1 MKELYLYQTLH
12 LRNRRPRLLAEHAA
26 LLAAEART
34 CFGIRLRADLPEFA
48 RHIAAL
54 AAAERFPCDLSAFV
68 RWEVTADG
76 MERLLSGGVSIY
88 EGYALRSLMPNAVTV
103 AYDMPFG
110 EAPTSVREAA
120 ALLAQ
125 RQAELAGASVAVRC
139 DRTGMLLSADD
150 APLFAVRKG
159 VVYTSPAPQ
168 SVERDLIV
176 RACDAAR
183 IRLAEHP
190 VLRTELALYDEL
202 FYADHRGVT
211 ALAHCDRQPFMSLV
225 AERVAVAMEALFREG

>member
-1 MKELYLYQTLH
+1 MTELFLYQTLH
-12 LRNRRPRLLAEHAA
+12 LRDRRPRLLAEHAV
-26 LLAAEART
+26 LLTAEAHT
-34 CFGIRLRADLPEFA
+34 LFGLRFTPDLPLIA
-48 RHIAAL
+48 RQIAAL
-54 AAAERFPCDLSAFV
+54 AEAERFPRDLSAFV
-68 RWEVTADG
+68 RWEVVADG
-76 MERLLSGGVSIY
+76 GQRLIPAGVSLY
-88 EGYALRSLMPNAVTV
+88 EGYALRSLLPDALTIV
-103 AYDMPFG
+103 YDLPLG
-110 EAPTSVREAA
+110 EAPTPVREAA
-120 ALLAQ
+120 ALLAR

-168 SVERDLIV
+168 NVERDLIV

-211 ALAHCDRQPFMSLV
+211 SLAHCDGQPFMSL
-225 AERVAVAMEALFREG
+225 AAQRIADAMEALFRER